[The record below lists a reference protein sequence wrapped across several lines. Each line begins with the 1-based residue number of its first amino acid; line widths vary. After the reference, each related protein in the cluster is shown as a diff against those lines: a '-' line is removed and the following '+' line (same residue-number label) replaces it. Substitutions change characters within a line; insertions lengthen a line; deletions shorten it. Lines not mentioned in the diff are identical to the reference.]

1 MSGAIPLP
9 PYVFM
14 TWTWM
19 TLPYR
24 LHSYERRLTNRKASV
39 CVRVLSDTLP
49 CHLHVGIQATVQTL
63 SELAVNRPGLEP
75 GTFRA
80 HITGLPLH

>member
-1 MSGAIPLP
+1 
-9 PYVFM
+9 
-14 TWTWM
+14 M

-24 LHSYERRLTNRKASV
+24 LRSYERGLTNRKASV
-39 CVRVLSDTLP
+39 CVRGLFYILP
-49 CHLHVGIQATVQTL
+49 CHLPVGIPATVQTL

-75 GTFRA
+75 GTFRV